1 MDVGSTARQWVAHSS
16 NARAHSVIEYII
28 NQVMVSGWPGFR
40 WRPDSRGSIITID
53 ETRISSFSSVT
64 SWWLTGSPEEVTA
77 AFPGTAKYLITSET
91 ENYNLSTR
99 TTTIAIITVHSFCN
113 DQLVTIYYQ
122 HHPLRAVIR
131 GLKCRWLGLG
141 WIESGV
147 GLW

>member
-1 MDVGSTARQWVAHSS
+1 MTDCAALCRRIVRGCIMPFYVGHNGRWINSRG
-16 NARAHSVIEYII
+16 SVIEYII

-64 SWWLTGSPEEVTA
+64 SGWLTGSPEEVTA

-113 DQLVTIYYQ
+113 GQLVTIYYQ
-122 HHPLRAVIR
+122 RHPLRAVIR
-131 GLKCRWLGLG
+131 GLKC
-141 WIESGV
+141 
-147 GLW
+147 